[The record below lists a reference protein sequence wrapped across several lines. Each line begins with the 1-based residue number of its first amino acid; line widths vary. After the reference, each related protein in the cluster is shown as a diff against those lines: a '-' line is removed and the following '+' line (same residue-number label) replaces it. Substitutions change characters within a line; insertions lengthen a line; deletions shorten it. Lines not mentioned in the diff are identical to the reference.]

1 MPYTDLND
9 VFARDREAAYEVVQS
24 YMDTDPVTQT
34 PFFESGLI
42 TTNPIVAE
50 LAASSTVNVDLPFWG
65 RIDASVEP
73 NYSNDVYEDV
83 AVPRKIGTGSM
94 RARNCH
100 LNEGFGSMDLVT
112 DITGRDPLAR
122 IASRLDNYWRQEAE
136 LRIVATLRGILND
149 SAAAGNGMIHQAT
162 NAEGITFEGL
172 IDAQMT
178 MGDAFGGIGGYVMNS
193 AAFGIFLKE
202 KLAQANFDAERSL
215 MNRTLNGLP
224 VIVND
229 TAMTLNGSP
238 VVALMGQ
245 GAFAYGMANP
255 KVPLEYEREAAR
267 GNGGG
272 SETLW
277 TRRNMIVHPLGY
289 SFTSTSITGNGT
301 ETVARGAGWTD
312 LANAA
317 NWTRV
322 ADRKHMFLHYSDSRC
337 SLVEPIPML
346 PWAYFVVGH
355 RPW

>member
-1 MPYTDLND
+1 MPYTALGD

-24 YMDTDPVTQT
+24 YMDTDPVTKT

-42 TTNPIVAE
+42 VSNPIISE
-50 LAASSTVNVDLPFWG
+50 LAASNTVNVDLPFWG
-65 RIDASVEP
+65 RIDASIEP

-100 LNEGFGSMDLVT
+100 LNEGFGSMDLVSE
-112 DITGRDPLAR
+112 ITGKNPLQR
-122 IASRLDNYWRQEAE
+122 IASVLDNYWRQEAE
-136 LRIVATLRGILND
+136 LRIVATLRGVLND
-149 SAAAGNGMIHQAT
+149 SVAAANGMVHEAT
-162 NAEGITFEGL
+162 AAAGITFEGL
-172 IDAQMT
+172 IDAQLT
-178 MGDAFGGIGGYVMNS
+178 MGDAFGQIGGYVMNS
-193 AAFGIFLKE
+193 AAFGTFLKE
-202 KLAQANFDAERSL
+202 KLAVAAFDPERSL
-215 MNRTLNGLP
+215 MTRTLNGLP

-229 TAMTLNGSP
+229 TAMTLNGKP

-255 KVPLEYEREAAR
+255 RVPLAYEREEAR

-272 SETLW
+272 AETLW

-289 SFTSTSITGNGT
+289 SFEGASITGNGT

-322 ADRKHMFLHYSDSRC
+322 ADRKQVPIAFLT
-337 SLVEPIPML
+337 V
-346 PWAYFVVGH
+346 AAV
-355 RPW
+355 

>member
-1 MPYTDLND
+1 MPYTTLGD
-9 VFARDREAAYEVVQS
+9 VFARDRDAAYEVVQS
-24 YMDTDPVTQT
+24 YMDADPVTKT

-42 TTNPIVAE
+42 VTNPIISG
-50 LAASSTVNVDLPFWG
+50 LAQSATGIVDLPFWLP
-65 RIDASVEP
+65 IDASVEP
-73 NYSNDVYEDV
+73 NYSNDVYEDI

-94 RARNCH
+94 KARNCH

-112 DITGRDPLAR
+112 DLTGKDPLAR
-122 IASRLDNYWRQEAE
+122 VASRLDLYWRQEAE

-149 SAAAGNGMIHQAT
+149 AIAASTGMVHQAT
-162 NAEGITFEGL
+162 NAEGITFNGL

-193 AAFGIFLKE
+193 AAFGVMVKE
-202 KLAQANFDAERSL
+202 KLAQANFDAERNL
-215 MNRTLNGLP
+215 LVRTLNGLP

-238 VVALMGQ
+238 VVALIGQ
-245 GAFAYGMANP
+245 GAFAYGMGNP
-255 KVPLEYEREAAR
+255 KVPLAYEREEAR

-272 SETLW
+272 AETLW
-277 TRRNMIVHPLGY
+277 TRRNMIVHPIGF

-317 NWTRV
+317 NWQLV
-322 ADRKHMFLHYSDSRC
+322 ANRKQVPIAFLT
-337 SLVEPIPML
+337 V
-346 PWAYFVVGH
+346 AA
-355 RPW
+355 